1 MRISIVLFTVL
12 SMCPRPG
19 EATGPI
25 VTKLPDVTAHRGS
38 SADRPE
44 NTLAS
49 THRAIEAGATMIE
62 VDVRTTRD
70 GHLVLLHD
78 ATLDRTTTGRGPV
91 NGRRLSE
98 IRQLDAGSWF
108 DHRHKDQCVPTLGE
122 VLIVC
127 RNKIDVLLDLKE
139 SGETYDRQVA
149 NEVKAK
155 GDPQRTVV
163 GVRSVKQARRFRT
176 LLPQARQLGLIATPD
191 QIEAYVAAGVE
202 TIRLWPKWLVD
213 PSIVGRVRQAGAKLH
228 LNGTVGTAE
237 EIVPLLRYGPDSLSS
252 DDPARLVET
261 LRKPDRLRVEHL
273 ESIDTPTLIL
283 QGERDTL
290 GNAEEVASY
299 RLSRNVAVRWLPDG
313 DHSFKPRKVSGYT
326 QEENWNEGVET
337 IHTFIESTA

>member
-19 EATGPI
+19 EAAGPI
-25 VTKLPDVTAHRGS
+25 VTNLPDVIAHRGS

-49 THRAIEAGATMIE
+49 THRAIAAGATMIE

-108 DHRHKDQCVPTLGE
+108 DHRYKDQRVPTLGE

-155 GDPQRTVV
+155 GDPQRTIV

-252 DDPARLVET
+252 DDPARLIET
-261 LRKPDRLRVEHL
+261 LRK
-273 ESIDTPTLIL
+273 
-283 QGERDTL
+283 
-290 GNAEEVASY
+290 AS
-299 RLSRNVAVRWLPDG
+299 SAP
-313 DHSFKPRKVSGYT
+313 
-326 QEENWNEGVET
+326 
-337 IHTFIESTA
+337 